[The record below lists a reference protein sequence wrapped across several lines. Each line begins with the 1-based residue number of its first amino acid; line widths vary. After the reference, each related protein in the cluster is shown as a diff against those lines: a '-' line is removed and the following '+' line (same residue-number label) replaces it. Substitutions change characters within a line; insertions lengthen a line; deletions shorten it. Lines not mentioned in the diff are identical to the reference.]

1 LPSFLRALSSRQGR
15 DAGTAEEAA
24 GPGAAEEKAAAAV
37 ASAMEEERDDCRRTD
52 GPVAAEEKAAAAVA
66 STMEE
71 ERDDSRRTTIG
82 DPDRPPPAKEK
93 KRRTMLFVSFPL
105 EKSKPGRSPLAL
117 SAKEGSRD
125 EQ

>member
-1 LPSFLRALSSRQGR
+1 LSSFLRALSSRLGR
-15 DAGTAEEAA
+15 DVGIAEEAA
-24 GPGAAEEKAAAAV
+24 GPGAVEEKAAAAV
-37 ASAMEEERDDCRRTD
+37 ALAMEEERDDCRRTD
-52 GPVAAEEKAAAAVA
+52 GPVAGEEAAAAVA

-71 ERDDSRRTTIG
+71 ERDDCRRTTIVG
-82 DPDRPPPAKEK
+82 DPDPPPPPAREK
-93 KRRTMLFVSFPL
+93 KRRTMFVSFPL

>member
-1 LPSFLRALSSRQGR
+1 LSSFLRALLLSSRLGR
-15 DAGTAEEAA
+15 NAETAEEGGA
-24 GPGAAEEKAAAAV
+24 GPGAVGEEAAAAA
-37 ASAMEEERDDCRRTD
+37 ASAMEGKYDD
-52 GPVAAEEKAAAAVA
+52 G
-66 STMEE
+66 
-71 ERDDSRRTTIG
+71 RRTTIVG
-82 DPDRPPPAKEK
+82 DPDRPPPPAKEK